1 MKARLRS
8 EQGFGLI
15 ELLIAMMVLNLGIL
29 AIVAAFN
36 SGALAM
42 RRASQTSTGSVLAD
56 KQMELYRAL
65 NWSAIGL
72 RSGAATVPGSVAE
85 ACANATYAAGLT
97 PCATQVLVIC
107 ATLAPEC
114 TAMQTGV
121 TGPDGRPYRIDTY
134 IVEEPTVVG
143 ATPSGRPV
151 KRVTVVVR
159 HPTTLKAISRVTS
172 SFDQSTG

>member
-1 MKARLRS
+1 M
-8 EQGFGLI
+8 I
-15 ELLIAMMVLNLGIL
+15 ELLIAMMVLNVGIL

-42 RRASQTSTGSVLAD
+42 QRASQTSTGSVLAD

-72 RSGAATVPGSVAE
+72 RSGVAMDPGSVAE
-85 ACANATYAAGLT
+85 ACADPTYAAGFSPCETQQLVVCASPT
-97 PCATQVLVIC
+97 PQ
-107 ATLAPEC
+107 C

-121 TGPDGRPYRIDTY
+121 TGPDGRTYRIDTY
-134 IVEEPTVVG
+134 IVEDPTVVG
-143 ATPSGRPV
+143 PTPSGRPV

-159 HPTTLKAISRVTS
+159 HATTLKALSRVTS